1 MIFISVIE
9 WIFHVAWGVICFL
22 LEYVLPDLA
31 FSVSGRPAKKPGRSL

>member
-1 MIFISVIE
+1 MIVLVIE
-9 WIFHVAWGVICFL
+9 WILRAIWGVICFL